1 MRKHS
6 VTAIFLSLTLVFV
19 AALPLQAQE
28 KAVSPFSPTWKLLS
42 QSEKQQFLAGY
53 IYGWKDAERVTDI
66 AISYVK
72 ENPGKAVEGLEEIKG
87 LYEFGDI
94 KPALLASAV
103 DAYFSDPSNSD
114 AGLSQAVSA
123 AKQALKKR

>member
-1 MRKHS
+1 M
-6 VTAIFLSLTLVFV
+6 FV
-19 AALPLQAQE
+19 GALIVATPQAQAQE
-28 KAVSPFSPTWKLLS
+28 KVSPPFYPTWKLLS
-42 QSEKQQFLAGY
+42 PSEKQQFLAGY

-72 ENPGKAVEGLEEIKG
+72 ENPNKAVEGLEEIKG

-94 KPALLASAV
+94 KPALLAAAV
-103 DAYFSDPSNSD
+103 DAYFTEPANSES
-114 AGLSQAVSA
+114 GLSQAISA